1 MDRSWIL
8 SPRCAA
14 WVLAA
19 LALFL
24 YTPAVSHAQEE
35 PPAEPSAADE
45 VRTVV
50 EEFHAALA
58 AGDSTR
64 ALEYLH
70 PEVVVYEAG
79 HAESLAEYRSGH
91 LASDIEF
98 SRAVTFETVRDAVIV
113 GRELSLYLREYTMTG
128 TFRDREIDAHGVET
142 MVLESTEEG
151 WKIRHIHWS
160 SR

>member
-8 SPRCAA
+8 SRRATRVFAA
-14 WVLAA
+14 FAS
-19 LALFL
+19 FL
-24 YTPAVSHAQEE
+24 ITPATIHAQEE
-35 PPAEPSAADE
+35 QADDPSAAE
-45 VRTVV
+45 VRIVV

-58 AGDSTR
+58 AGDSPR

-70 PEVVVYEAG
+70 PDVVVYEAG

-91 LASDIEF
+91 LASDIAF
-98 SRAVTFETVRDAVIV
+98 SRAVAFQTVHGSVV
-113 GRELSLYLREYTMTG
+113 PGREFSIDLREYTMTG
-128 TFRDREIDAHGVET
+128 TFQDREIDAHGTET
-142 MVLESTEEG
+142 IVLVSTEEG

>member
-1 MDRSWIL
+1 MDRSWIP

-14 WVLAA
+14 RVLAA
-19 LALFL
+19 LALLL
-24 YTPAVSHAQEE
+24 YTPAVIQAQEE
-35 PPAEPSAADE
+35 PPAEPSAAAE

-58 AGDSTR
+58 AGDSSR

-70 PEVVVYEAG
+70 REVVVYEAG

-91 LASDIEF
+91 LASDIAF
-98 SRAVTFETVRDAVIV
+98 SRAVTFETVRDTVIP
-113 GRELSLYLREYTMTG
+113 GPELSLYLREYRMTG
-128 TFRDREIDAHGVET
+128 TFRERKIDAHGVET
-142 MVLESTEEG
+142 IVLESTEEG
-151 WKIRHIHWS
+151 CKIRHIHWS

>member
-1 MDRSWIL
+1 MDRSLIL
-8 SPRCAA
+8 SRRATRVFAA
-14 WVLAA
+14 F
-19 LALFL
+19 ALFL
-24 YTPAVSHAQEE
+24 ITPAAIHAQEE
-35 PPAEPSAADE
+35 PAADPSAAAE

-50 EEFHAALA
+50 EEFHSALA

-70 PEVVVYEAG
+70 PDVVVYEAG

-98 SRAVTFETVRDAVIV
+98 SRAVTFQTVRGSVV
-113 GRELSLYLREYTMTG
+113 PGRELSIYLREYTMTG
-128 TFRDREIDAHGVET
+128 TFQDREADAHGTET
-142 MVLESTEEG
+142 IVLVSTEEG
-151 WKIRHIHWS
+151 WKIRHVHWS